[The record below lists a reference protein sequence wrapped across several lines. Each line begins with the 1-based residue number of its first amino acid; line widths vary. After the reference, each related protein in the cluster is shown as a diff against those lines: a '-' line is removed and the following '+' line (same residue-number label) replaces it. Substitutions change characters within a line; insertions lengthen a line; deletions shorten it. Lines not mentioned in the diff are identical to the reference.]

1 MTQVPRSRTGR
12 AVTSGRSQSGGG
24 RGAWGFFRVTLV
36 ERREAAI
43 VVVAVALF
51 VYFTIASSNFLT
63 IPDMQ
68 NLSQFIGPVAL
79 IGAGEVFLLVCAEV
93 DLSAGTVFV
102 FMPFIVY
109 YLDTGLGLPL
119 LLSIILAVVAGA
131 LVGAVNGIITT
142 KLRVPS
148 FITTLGMLF
157 LLDGIMLVL
166 SNAAQLTMPTSGT
179 LSSVFG
185 GWGWSEIIWSV
196 AVVAILYVVLNRTRF
211 GMHVIAAGGNL
222 VGAAEAGVPVDRV
235 KIWCFMLCSAVSA
248 LIGIVDTTRVTV
260 LDPGNPGTTQMFYAI
275 SAAVIGGTALTGGR
289 GTVVGGFV
297 GAVVLGVLFVG
308 LTIVGISANAFI
320 LILGLAILG
329 AMVANVQISKLSEK
343 RKAAT

>member
-1 MTQVPRSRTGR
+1 MTQVPLSRTGR